1 MTIDQLEARVRAR
14 LPLDA
19 RPGTR
24 VRAVEALDG
33 HAIEVVYRIDRKG
46 QRAINYFC
54 DGARMSRATLL
65 MLMCRETACPQ
76 VQAVR
81 LQWRTFIGKPER
93 PATARVTPLRP
104 APLMVEVA
112 VEGAGHHCV
121 ARPAPFE
128 CLTPCPLGAHAPQV
142 LHKTGWDL
150 FEDGTWGGHLCVDK
164 GSSRRSAGGAMAGDA
179 SNSTLALFDRCRC
192 GIARFRGWPARGFS
206 RQEPPIITGCSAALH
221 DVVLGTSHATL
232 RALRR
237 RHLLRA
243 IGSPRHLPFTVDADG
258 HQR

>member
-150 FEDGTWGGHLCVDK
+150 FEDGTWVAGGLCVDNRE
-164 GSSRRSAGGAMAGDA
+164 GSSRPRFESPAEAQQWLATHRA
-179 SNSTLALFDRCRC
+179 STLALFDRCR
-192 GIARFRGWPARGFS
+192 
-206 RQEPPIITGCSAALH
+206 
-221 DVVLGTSHATL
+221 
-232 RALRR
+232 
-237 RHLLRA
+237 
-243 IGSPRHLPFTVDADG
+243 
-258 HQR
+258 

>member
-1 MTIDQLEARVRAR
+1 
-14 LPLDA
+14 
-19 RPGTR
+19 
-24 VRAVEALDG
+24 
-33 HAIEVVYRIDRKG
+33 VVYRIDRKG
-46 QRAINYFC
+46 QRVINYFC

-81 LQWRTFIGKPER
+81 LQWRSFIGKPER

-150 FEDGTWGGHLCVDK
+150 FEDGTWVAGGLCVDNRE
-164 GSSRRSAGGAMAGDA
+164 GSSRPRFESPAEAQQWLATHRA
-179 SNSTLALFDRCRC
+179 STLALFDRCR
-192 GIARFRGWPARGFS
+192 
-206 RQEPPIITGCSAALH
+206 
-221 DVVLGTSHATL
+221 
-232 RALRR
+232 
-237 RHLLRA
+237 
-243 IGSPRHLPFTVDADG
+243 
-258 HQR
+258 